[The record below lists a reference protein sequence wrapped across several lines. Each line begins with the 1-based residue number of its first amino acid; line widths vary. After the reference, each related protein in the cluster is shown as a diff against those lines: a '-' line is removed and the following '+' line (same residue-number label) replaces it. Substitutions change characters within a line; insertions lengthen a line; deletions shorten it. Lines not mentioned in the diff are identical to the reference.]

1 MALLLFLAINAVS
14 SRVRVENISM
24 EPTLQPGYLLI
35 VNKLAYKVG
44 EPKHGDIVVFH
55 YMGDKN
61 EDYIKRVIGLPGDE
75 VKIGERHRVCQLDML

>member
-55 YMGDKN
+55 YMGDKT
-61 EDYIKRVIGLPGDE
+61 
-75 VKIGERHRVCQLDML
+75 KITSNALSACREMKLRLRTAPCMSMDML